1 MVIMLDGDD
10 DHKSDADFSLDQ
22 LFSAQPSQPNPIQS
36 LLIDAQLNHPNSF
49 CLSSVFFP
57 IQSVKIEKT
66 SVRLVPSPAGAIK
79 TELIIS

>member
-1 MVIMLDGDD
+1 MVIMLDGDGDGDD

-57 IQSVKIEKT
+57 IQSVKIEKNKCAACT
-66 SVRLVPSPAGAIK
+66 LACWSN
-79 TELIIS
+79 